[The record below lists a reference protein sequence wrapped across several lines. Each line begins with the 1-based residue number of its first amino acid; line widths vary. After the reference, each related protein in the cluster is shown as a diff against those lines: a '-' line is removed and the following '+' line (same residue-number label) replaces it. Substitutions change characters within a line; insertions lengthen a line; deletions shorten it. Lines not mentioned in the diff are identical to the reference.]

1 MPYVVC
7 AEEVEDRWVAHVPDL
22 PGGFAS
28 DKERDEA
35 INAVPAAI
43 QEYVA
48 WCSGHG
54 LHVSGISGP
63 MVVDEVIRSWMY
75 EDDYEVNAFFAAD
88 RPPILPDEVAEI
100 QLLLS
105 ATRSD
110 LSSAVADLD
119 EEALLKEFAGERWP
133 VFLKPPSNGFAPS
146 AITCSP
152 RCPSCPDASA
162 SSLWAGRPGR
172 PAR

>member
-22 PGGFAS
+22 PGCFAS

-35 INAVPAAI
+35 INAVPPAI

-88 RPPILPDEVAEI
+88 RPPPD
-100 QLLLS
+100 
-105 ATRSD
+105 R
-110 LSSAVADLD
+110 
-119 EEALLKEFAGERWP
+119 RP
-133 VFLKPPSNGFAPS
+133 
-146 AITCSP
+146 
-152 RCPSCPDASA
+152 
-162 SSLWAGRPGR
+162 AGRG
-172 PAR
+172 